1 MRLFSY
7 VVEHDQGFA
16 PNPFYGFCTLANCK
30 PLIRQ
35 TASVG
40 DLVVGTGSATAGRT
54 GHLIFWMRIAEIMS
68 FDEYWADPRFQRKK
82 PVMNG
87 SRMQRFGD
95 NIYCTAPDGTILQAD
110 SFHSREGGLLSE
122 ENLRI
127 DTGRTHRVLIGADF
141 AYYGTA
147 APAIPAGLGF
157 LVKQGPGHKCRFTQA
172 EVESVTV
179 WLNGLAEPKLAGLP
193 CRW

>member
-16 PNPFYGFCTLANCK
+16 PNPFFGFCTLANCK

-35 TASVG
+35 TAVVG
-40 DLVVGTGSATAGRT
+40 DLMVGTGSATAGRC
-54 GHLIFWMRIAEIMS
+54 GHLIYWMRIAEIMS
-68 FDEYWADPRFQRKK
+68 FDEYWLDPRFQRKK

-95 NIYCTAPDGTILQAD
+95 NIYHTAPDGTILQVD
-110 SFHSREGGLLSE
+110 SFHSEEGGVLSE
-122 ENLRI
+122 GNRRI
-127 DTGRTHRVLIGADF
+127 DTGRTHRVLIGTDF

-147 APAIPAGLGF
+147 APVIPPALGF
-157 LVKQGPGHKCRFTQA
+157 MIKQGQGHKCRFTPAQVQA
-172 EVESVTV
+172 VTAWLDALLESR
-179 WLNGLAEPKLAGLP
+179 LAGKP

>member
-16 PNPFYGFCTLANCK
+16 PNPFYGVCTLANCK
-30 PLIRQ
+30 PLIRL
-35 TASVG
+35 TAEVG
-40 DLVVGTGSATAGRT
+40 DLVVGTGSATAERT
-54 GHLIFWMRIAEIMS
+54 GHLIYWMRVGEIMS
-68 FDEYWADPRFQRKK
+68 FDEYWDDPRFQCKK

-95 NIYCTAPDGTILQAD
+95 NIYHTAPDGTILQAD
-110 SFHSREGGLLSE
+110 SFHSREGGVLSE

-127 DTGRTHRVLIGADF
+127 DTGRTHRVLISADY
-141 AYYGTA
+141 AYFGTA
-147 APAIPAGLGF
+147 APAIPPTLGF
-157 LVKQGPGHKCRFTQA
+157 LVKQGPGHKCHFTQA
-172 EVESVTV
+172 ERDAVTA
-179 WLNGLAEPKLAGLP
+179 WLHGLAAKNLAGQP

>member
-30 PLIRQ
+30 PLIRK

-54 GHLIFWMRIAEIMS
+54 GHLIYWMRVAEIMS
-68 FDEYWADPRFQRKK
+68 FDEYWRDPRFQRKK
-82 PVMNG
+82 PVING

-95 NIYCTAPDGTILQAD
+95 NIYHTAPDGMILQAD

-122 ENLRI
+122 ENLRV
-127 DTGRTHRVLIGADF
+127 DTGQTHRVLIGTDF

-147 APAIPAGLGF
+147 APAIPAAFGL
-157 LVKQGPGHKCRFTQA
+157 LVKRGPGHKCRFTQA
-172 EVESVTV
+172 EVEAVAS
-179 WLNGLAEPKLAGLP
+179 WLNGLAGAKLAGQP